1 MKKFEEGVRTK
12 SKSSKKS
19 VYAPLKTQKEY
30 LKLITSSVVNR
41 FGDSIDAIAYSLL
54 TYEITG
60 SAALMA
66 FVLAINYLPTVIL
79 QPIAGVVT
87 EKMNPVRLMSLCDL
101 GRGVCVL
108 TEAALYAM
116 GLLTTPLILLG
127 VLIHSTL
134 EALSTPA
141 GVGIVPRLLSEELY
155 TAGIAL
161 RKTLSSTMELIGLA
175 CAGAIVGALGIS
187 AALAIDAGTFL
198 LSAALIACIRPAP
211 LEAAPGEEENARL
224 ASKISHI
231 AHELRGVFVQ
241 IARTPL
247 LRAVVLLGMALNFTA
262 VPYSVFFTP
271 YVTTNLGGDAY
282 ALSLLQIAFVVG
294 MMIGSYVTP
303 HLDRLSARVQI
314 LIGGFGAALCYL
326 AMAVFPSVAP
336 YTLRLALTCCDT
348 FVFGAFNAMLS
359 IAFSAAFM
367 RSTPT
372 DQLTRTSGAVNAV
385 LTCAMP
391 VGALLCS
398 ALVSFISVPAMLAFG
413 GLLCLAIFA
422 AMSRMRAYNNL

>member
-1 MKKFEEGVRTK
+1 MK

-413 GLLCLAIFA
+413 GLL
-422 AMSRMRAYNNL
+422 

>member
-1 MKKFEEGVRTK
+1 MK

-30 LKLITSSVVNR
+30 LKLIASSVVNR

-127 VLIHSTL
+127 VLINSTL

-413 GLLCLAIFA
+413 GLLCLTIFA

>member
-1 MKKFEEGVRTK
+1 MK

-30 LKLITSSVVNR
+30 LKLTASSVVNR

-127 VLIHSTL
+127 VLINSTL

>member
-1 MKKFEEGVRTK
+1 MK
-12 SKSSKKS
+12 SKHSKKS
-19 VYAPLKTQKEY
+19 VYAPLRTQTQF
-30 LKLITSSVVNR
+30 LKLIASCVVSR

-87 EKMNPVRLMSLCDL
+87 QKMNPVRLMSLCDL

-127 VLIHSTL
+127 VLINSTL

-413 GLLCLAIFA
+413 GLLCLTIFA

>member
-1 MKKFEEGVRTK
+1 MK
-12 SKSSKKS
+12 SKKQS
-19 VYAPLKTQKEY
+19 VYAPLKTQKQY
-30 LKLITSSVVNR
+30 LKLIASCVISR

-66 FVLAINYLPTVIL
+66 FVLAINYLPTVLL
-79 QPIAGVVT
+79 QPVAGVMT

-127 VLIHSTL
+127 VLINSTL

>member
-1 MKKFEEGVRTK
+1 MK
-12 SKSSKKS
+12 SKSSKKT

-127 VLIHSTL
+127 VLINSTL

-294 MMIGSYVTP
+294 TMIGSYVTP
-303 HLDRLSARVQI
+303 HLDHLSARVQI

-348 FVFGAFNAMLS
+348 FVRVRCVQRDAEHRLLGGLHALHAHGPAHAHVRRGQRRPHLRD
-359 IAFSAAFM
+359 ARRRA
-367 RSTPT
+367 
-372 DQLTRTSGAVNAV
+372 AV
-385 LTCAMP
+385 LRAGQLHQRARDAGVRRP
-391 VGALLCS
+391 ALPDDLRRHEPH
-398 ALVSFISVPAMLAFG
+398 AGVQ
-413 GLLCLAIFA
+413 
-422 AMSRMRAYNNL
+422 

>member
-1 MKKFEEGVRTK
+1 MK

-30 LKLITSSVVNR
+30 LKLIASSVVNR

-127 VLIHSTL
+127 VLINSTL

-271 YVTTNLGGDAY
+271 YVTTNLGGNAY

-294 MMIGSYVTP
+294 TMIGSYVTP
-303 HLDRLSARVQI
+303 HLERLSARVQI

-336 YTLRLALTCCDT
+336 YTLRLALTCFDT
-348 FVFGAFNAMLS
+348 FVFGAFNALLG

-372 DQLTRTSGAVNAV
+372 DQLTRTSGAVNAI
-385 LTCAMP
+385 LTCTMP

>member
-1 MKKFEEGVRTK
+1 MK

-30 LKLITSSVVNR
+30 LKLIASSVVNR

-116 GLLTTPLILLG
+116 GLLTTLLILLG

>member
-1 MKKFEEGVRTK
+1 MK

-30 LKLITSSVVNR
+30 LKLIASSVVNR

-127 VLIHSTL
+127 VLINSTL

-141 GVGIVPRLLSEELY
+141 GVGIVPRLLTEELY

>member
-1 MKKFEEGVRTK
+1 MK

-30 LKLITSSVVNR
+30 LKLIASSVVNR

-127 VLIHSTL
+127 VLINSTL

-141 GVGIVPRLLSEELY
+141 GVGIVPRLLTEELY

-372 DQLTRTSGAVNAV
+372 NQLTRTSGAVNAV

>member
-1 MKKFEEGVRTK
+1 MK

-30 LKLITSSVVNR
+30 LKLLASSVVNR

-127 VLIHSTL
+127 VLINSTL

>member
-1 MKKFEEGVRTK
+1 MK

-108 TEAALYAM
+108 TEAALSAM

-294 MMIGSYVTP
+294 MMIGSCVTP

>member
-1 MKKFEEGVRTK
+1 MK
-12 SKSSKKS
+12 SKKSKKS
-19 VYAPLKTQKEY
+19 VYAPLRTQTQF
-30 LKLITSSVVNR
+30 LKLIASCVVSR

-66 FVLAINYLPTVIL
+66 FVLAINYLPTVVL
-79 QPIAGVVT
+79 QPIAGVMT

-127 VLIHSTL
+127 VLINSTL

-155 TAGIAL
+155 TAGLAL

-175 CAGAIVGALGIS
+175 CAGAIVGALGLS
-187 AALAIDAGTFL
+187 AALAIDATTFL
-198 LSAALIACIRPAP
+198 LSAAIIACIRPAP
-211 LEAAPGEEENARL
+211 LEDAPGEEENDRL
-224 ASKISHI
+224 SSKVSHVVR
-231 AHELRGVFVQ
+231 ELRDVFVQ
-241 IARTPL
+241 IAKAPL

-271 YVTTNLGGDAY
+271 FVTSNLGGDAY

-294 MMIGSYVTP
+294 TMLGSYVTP
-303 HLDRLSARVQI
+303 HLDHLSARVQV
-314 LIGGFGAALCYL
+314 LTGGVGAALCYG
-326 AMAVFPSVAP
+326 AMTVLPMISP
-336 YTLRLALTCCDT
+336 YALRLALTAADT
-348 FVFGAFNAMLS
+348 FLFGAMNALLG

-367 RSTPT
+367 RSTPKE
-372 DQLTRTSGAVNAV
+372 QLTRTSGAVNAI

-398 ALVSFISVPAMLAFG
+398 ALVSFISVPAMLGFG
-413 GLLCLAIFA
+413 GLLCLTIFA
-422 AMSRMRAYNNL
+422 VMSRMRAYYDL

>member
-1 MKKFEEGVRTK
+1 MK

-87 EKMNPVRLMSLCDL
+87 EKMNPVRLMSLSDL

-116 GLLTTPLILLG
+116 SLLTTPLILLG
-127 VLIHSTL
+127 VLINSTL

-224 ASKISHI
+224 TSKISHI

-282 ALSLLQIAFVVG
+282 ALSLLQIAFIVG

-348 FVFGAFNAMLS
+348 FVFGAFNALLG

-372 DQLTRTSGAVNAV
+372 DQLTRTSGAVNAI

>member
-1 MKKFEEGVRTK
+1 MK

-30 LKLITSSVVNR
+30 LKLIASSVVNR

-127 VLIHSTL
+127 VLINSTL

-282 ALSLLQIAFVVG
+282 ALSLLQIAFIVG

>member
-1 MKKFEEGVRTK
+1 MK
-12 SKSSKKS
+12 SKHSKKS
-19 VYAPLKTQKEY
+19 VYAPLRTQTQF
-30 LKLITSSVVNR
+30 LKLIASCVVSR

-66 FVLAINYLPTVIL
+66 FVLAINYLPTVVL

-87 EKMNPVRLMSLCDL
+87 QKMNPVRLMSLCDL

-127 VLIHSTL
+127 VLINSTL

-141 GVGIVPRLLSEELY
+141 GVGIVPRLLTEELY

-161 RKTLSSTMELIGLA
+161 RKTLSSTMEMIGLA

>member
-1 MKKFEEGVRTK
+1 MK

-30 LKLITSSVVNR
+30 LKLIASSVVNR

-108 TEAALYAM
+108 TEAALFAM

-127 VLIHSTL
+127 VLIKSTL

>member
-1 MKKFEEGVRTK
+1 MK

-30 LKLITSSVVNR
+30 LKLTASSVVNR

-127 VLIHSTL
+127 VLINSTL

-141 GVGIVPRLLSEELY
+141 GVGIVPRLLTEELY

>member
-1 MKKFEEGVRTK
+1 MK

-30 LKLITSSVVNR
+30 LKLIASSVVNR

-127 VLIHSTL
+127 VLINSTL

-372 DQLTRTSGAVNAV
+372 NQLTRTSGAVNAV

>member
-1 MKKFEEGVRTK
+1 MK

-127 VLIHSTL
+127 VLINSTL

-398 ALVSFISVPAMLAFG
+398 ALVSFISVPAMLAFS

>member
-1 MKKFEEGVRTK
+1 MK

-30 LKLITSSVVNR
+30 LKLIASSVVNR

-127 VLIHSTL
+127 VLINSTL

-294 MMIGSYVTP
+294 TMIGSYVTP

-348 FVFGAFNAMLS
+348 FVFGAFNALLG

-413 GLLCLAIFA
+413 GLLCLTIFA

>member
-1 MKKFEEGVRTK
+1 MK
-12 SKSSKKS
+12 SKSSEKS

-30 LKLITSSVVNR
+30 LKLIASSVVNR

-127 VLIHSTL
+127 VLINSTL

-271 YVTTNLGGDAY
+271 YVTTNLGGNAY

-294 MMIGSYVTP
+294 TMIGSYVTP

-336 YTLRLALTCCDT
+336 YTLRLALTCFDT
-348 FVFGAFNAMLS
+348 FVFGAFNALLG

-372 DQLTRTSGAVNAV
+372 DQLTRTSGAVNAI

>member
-1 MKKFEEGVRTK
+1 MK

-66 FVLAINYLPTVIL
+66 FVLAINYLPTVVL

>member
-1 MKKFEEGVRTK
+1 MK

-30 LKLITSSVVNR
+30 LKLIASSVVNR

-336 YTLRLALTCCDT
+336 YTLRLALTSCDT

-413 GLLCLAIFA
+413 GLLCLTIFA

>member
-1 MKKFEEGVRTK
+1 MK
-12 SKSSKKS
+12 SKKQS
-19 VYAPLKTQKEY
+19 VYAPLGTQKQY
-30 LKLITSSVVNR
+30 LKLIASSVVSR
-41 FGDSIDAIAYSLL
+41 FGDSIDAIAFSLL

-66 FVLAINYLPTVIL
+66 FVLAINYLPTVLL
-79 QPIAGVVT
+79 QPIAGVRT

-108 TEAALYAM
+108 AEAALYAM

-127 VLIHSTL
+127 VLINSTL

-155 TAGIAL
+155 TPGLAL

-187 AALAIDAGTFL
+187 AALSIDAATFL
-198 LSAALIACIRPAP
+198 ISAAFIAWIRPAP
-211 LEAAPGEEENARL
+211 LEKAPEQEENARL
-224 ASKISHI
+224 SSKITHI
-231 AHELRGVFVQ
+231 ARELCGVFVQ
-241 IARTPL
+241 IAKMPL
-247 LRAVVLLGMALNFTA
+247 LRAVVLLGMALNLTA

-271 YVTTNLGGDAY
+271 YVTSNLGGDAY

-294 MMIGSYVTP
+294 TMLGSYVTP
-303 HLDRLSARVQI
+303 PLDRLSARVQI
-314 LIGGFGAALCYL
+314 LTGGFGAALCYV
-326 AMAVFPSVAP
+326 AMAVFPVIEP

-348 FVFGAFNAMLS
+348 FVFGAFNALLG

-367 RSTPT
+367 RSTPRE
-372 DQLTRTSGAVNAV
+372 QLTRTSGAVNAI

-391 VGALLCS
+391 IGALMCS
-398 ALVSFISVPAMLAFG
+398 ALVSFVSVPAMLAFG
-413 GLLCLAIFA
+413 GALCLAVFA
-422 AMSRMRAYNNL
+422 VMSRMRAYHDL

>member
-1 MKKFEEGVRTK
+1 MK

-336 YTLRLALTCCDT
+336 

-372 DQLTRTSGAVNAV
+372 NQLTRTSGAVNAV

>member
-1 MKKFEEGVRTK
+1 MK

-127 VLIHSTL
+127 VLINSTL

>member
-1 MKKFEEGVRTK
+1 MK

-282 ALSLLQIAFVVG
+282 ALSLLQIAFIVG

>member
-1 MKKFEEGVRTK
+1 MK

-66 FVLAINYLPTVIL
+66 FVLAINYLPTVVL

-108 TEAALYAM
+108 AEAALYAM

-127 VLIHSTL
+127 VLINSTL

-262 VPYSVFFTP
+262 GPYSVFFTP

-294 MMIGSYVTP
+294 MMIGFYVTP

-398 ALVSFISVPAMLAFG
+398 ALVSFISVPAMLAFS

>member
-1 MKKFEEGVRTK
+1 MK

-30 LKLITSSVVNR
+30 LKLIASSVVNR

-127 VLIHSTL
+127 VLINSTL

-271 YVTTNLGGDAY
+271 YVTTNLGGNAY

-294 MMIGSYVTP
+294 TMIGSYVTP
-303 HLDRLSARVQI
+303 HLERLSARVQI

-348 FVFGAFNAMLS
+348 FVFGAFNALLG

-372 DQLTRTSGAVNAV
+372 DQLTRTSGAVNAI

>member
-1 MKKFEEGVRTK
+1 MK

-30 LKLITSSVVNR
+30 LKLIASSVVNR

-127 VLIHSTL
+127 VLINSTL

-211 LEAAPGEEENARL
+211 LEAAPGEEENVRL

-294 MMIGSYVTP
+294 TMIGSYVTP

-336 YTLRLALTCCDT
+336 YTLRLALTCFDT
-348 FVFGAFNAMLS
+348 FVFGAFNALLG

-413 GLLCLAIFA
+413 GLLCLTIFA

>member
-1 MKKFEEGVRTK
+1 MK
-12 SKSSKKS
+12 SKHSKKS
-19 VYAPLKTQKEY
+19 VYAPLRTQTQF
-30 LKLITSSVVNR
+30 LKLIASCVVSR

-127 VLIHSTL
+127 VLINSTL

-141 GVGIVPRLLSEELY
+141 GVGIVPRLLTEELY

-372 DQLTRTSGAVNAV
+372 NQLTRTSGAVNAV

>member
-1 MKKFEEGVRTK
+1 MK

-30 LKLITSSVVNR
+30 LKLIASSVVNR

>member
-1 MKKFEEGVRTK
+1 MK

-30 LKLITSSVVNR
+30 LKLIASSVVNR

-413 GLLCLAIFA
+413 GLLCLTIFA

>member
-1 MKKFEEGVRTK
+1 MK

-87 EKMNPVRLMSLCDL
+87 QKMNPVRFMSLCDL

-198 LSAALIACIRPAP
+198 ISAALIACIRPAP

-271 YVTTNLGGDAY
+271 YVTTNLGGNAY

-336 YTLRLALTCCDT
+336 YTLRLVLTCCDT

-398 ALVSFISVPAMLAFG
+398 ALVSFISVPAMLAFS

>member
-1 MKKFEEGVRTK
+1 MK
-12 SKSSKKS
+12 SKPSKKS

-30 LKLITSSVVNR
+30 LKLIASSVVNR

>member
-1 MKKFEEGVRTK
+1 MK

-30 LKLITSSVVNR
+30 LKLIASSVVNR

-127 VLIHSTL
+127 VLINSTL

-294 MMIGSYVTP
+294 TMIGSYVTP

-336 YTLRLALTCCDT
+336 YTLRLALTCFDT
-348 FVFGAFNAMLS
+348 FVFGAFNALLG

-372 DQLTRTSGAVNAV
+372 DQLTRTSGAVNAI

-413 GLLCLAIFA
+413 GLLCLTIFA